1 MAWTDERV
9 AVVTGGRRGIG
20 RGIAYALA
28 DQGWRV
34 VLLDLVDDE
43 DTQITRQGLQARG
56 GTHAFIQADLAR
68 VEQATAYCGAAVAA
82 FGRVDCLINNAGV
95 QVSNRSLDVL
105 QATVESFDRLMS
117 VNTRGTFFLTQAFA
131 RAMLAAGPS
140 EGFRSIITISS
151 SNAWHAKTH
160 GAEYCMSK
168 SALSM
173 MNKLLA
179 LHLAP
184 HDIACY
190 EIQPGLIKT
199 DMNAA
204 LHATYQ
210 PLVDEGLT
218 PVPRWGTAEDVG
230 RTAAT
235 LAGGGLPFATG
246 EIVHVD
252 GGMHIPKSLFE
263 NPFVRAR
270 LS

>member
-1 MAWTDERV
+1 MDERV

-28 DQGWRV
+28 EQGWRI

-43 DTQITRQGLQARG
+43 QTQITRRALDERG
-56 GTHAFIQADLAR
+56 AAHAFIQADVAR
-68 VEQATAYCGAAVAA
+68 VDQAQARCEEAVAA
-82 FGRVDCLINNAGV
+82 FGRVDCLVNNAGV
-95 QVSNRSLDVL
+95 QVSDRSLDVL
-105 QATVESFDRLMS
+105 SATVESFDRLMS

-131 RAMLAAGPS
+131 RAMLAAGPA

-173 MNKLLA
+173 MNKLMA

-199 DMNAA
+199 DMNAS
-204 LHATYQ
+204 LHAKYQ
-210 PLVDEGLT
+210 PLVEEGLT
-218 PVPRWGTAEDVG
+218 PVRRWGTAEDVG
-230 RTAAT
+230 RIAAM

-246 EIVHVD
+246 EIIHVD